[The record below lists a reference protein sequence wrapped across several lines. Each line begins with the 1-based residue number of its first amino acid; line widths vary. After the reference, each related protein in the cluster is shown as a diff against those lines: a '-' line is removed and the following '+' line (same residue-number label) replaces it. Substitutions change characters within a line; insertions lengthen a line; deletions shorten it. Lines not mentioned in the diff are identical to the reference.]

1 MPVATIRGSG
11 MRLVVVLLLV
21 GVGVWIGKEWTDAR
35 RRRTNIGPRDARGQR
50 VVPHYRAL
58 DPGSLE
64 AHISELRGAVARGEL
79 TLDEAVDSVVRLSA
93 GGISRAA
100 ARQRLL

>member
-1 MPVATIRGSG
+1 
-11 MRLVVVLLLV
+11 MRLLVILLLI

-35 RRRTNIGPRDARGQR
+35 RRRINVGPRDARGQR
-50 VVPHYRAL
+50 VVPHHRAL
-58 DPGSLE
+58 DSGSLE
-64 AHISELRGAVARGEL
+64 AHISGLRAAVSNGEL

>member
-1 MPVATIRGSG
+1 
-11 MRLVVVLLLV
+11 MRLLVVLLLI

-35 RRRTNIGPRDARGQR
+35 RRRVNIGPRDARGQR
-50 VVPHYRAL
+50 VVPHHRSL
-58 DPGSLE
+58 DPEALE
-64 AHISELRGAVARGEL
+64 AHIAGLRGAIVRGEL
-79 TLDEAVDSVVRLSA
+79 SLDEAVESLVRTSG